1 MNKVTKI
8 WVTQVDL
15 AQDLEVSPTTVKE
28 LTAKNVLT
36 RIKGKGYDLRQ
47 ARLDYISHLREMAA
61 GRYSLRFVKD
71 CGHGM
76 DVGLVQAAT
85 SEATF
90 PWLSLIVLLP
100 AAGALFMPL
109 LPGDDDQPS
118 PWPRNLALAVLLVD
132 LLLMLVVFAT
142 RFDPSIDG
150 LQLVERVS
158 WLPVIG
164 LEWSLGADGL
174 SAPLVVLSGL
184 VTLLSVA
191 ASWSVE
197 RKSRLYFALLLV
209 QASAQGIVFLSQD
222 FLLFFLAWELELVP
236 VYLLIAIWG
245 GQNRQYAATKF
256 ILYTALA
263 SLLILISGLALALS
277 GDQFTLNLTELA
289 ARSPGGS
296 FGLLCYLGFL
306 VGFGVKLPMFP
317 LHTWLPDAHGEA
329 NAPVSMLLAGVLLKM
344 GGYALLRF
352 NVQMLPDAHLTLA
365 PALVIIGIVNIIY
378 GALNAFAQD
387 NVKRRIACSSVSHMG
402 FVLLGI
408 GAVNALGI
416 SGAMLQMVS
425 HGLIAAAMFFVTGVF
440 YERTKTLSIPNM
452 GGLAKALP
460 ITFAFFLASSLASLA
475 LPGMSG
481 FISEITVFLGI
492 TSQENFTSLF
502 RAITVLMAAIG
513 LVLTPIYLLSM
524 CRRVFFGP
532 RIPALASVADMQP
545 RELVIGLSLL
555 VPTLVIGIWPR
566 VAMDLYEA
574 STDALASQLSSLSL
588 IALINRLPLG

>member
-1 MNKVTKI
+1 M
-8 WVTQVDL
+8 DAELPLL
-15 AQDLEVSPTTVKE
+15 AAS
-28 LTAKNVLT
+28 
-36 RIKGKGYDLRQ
+36 Q
-47 ARLDYISHLREMAA
+47 AS
-61 GRYSLRFVKD
+61 
-71 CGHGM
+71 
-76 DVGLVQAAT
+76 
-85 SEATF
+85 F

-100 AAGALFMPL
+100 AVGAMLMPL
-109 LPGDDDQPS
+109 LPGDESKPS
-118 PWPRNLALAVLLVD
+118 PLPRNLALGVLLVD
-132 LLLMLVVFAT
+132 LLLMVAVFAT
-142 RFDPSIDG
+142 RFDPTQPG

-164 LEWSLGADGL
+164 LEWSLAADGL

-191 ASWSVE
+191 ASWSVTS
-197 RKSRLYFALLLV
+197 KSRLYFALLLV
-209 QASAQGIVFLSQD
+209 QASAQGLVFLSQD

-277 GDQFTLNLTELA
+277 GDQFTLNLSELA

-352 NVQMLPDAHLTLA
+352 NVQMLPDAHLQLA
-365 PALVIIGIVNIIY
+365 PALVILGIVNIVY

-408 GAVNALGI
+408 GAVDALGV

-492 TSQENFTSLF
+492 TSQEGFTSLF
-502 RAITVLMAAIG
+502 RSISVLLAAIG

-532 RIPALASVADMQP
+532 RIPALAVIDDMRP
-545 RELVIGLSLL
+545 RELVIGLTLL
-555 VPTLVIGIWPR
+555 VPTLVIGVWPR

-574 STDALASQLSSLSL
+574 STDALATRLGEHSLM
-588 IALINRLPLG
+588 ALIQRLPLG

>member
-1 MNKVTKI
+1 M
-8 WVTQVDL
+8 DASLPLLL
-15 AQDLEVSPTTVKE
+15 ASSP
-28 LTAKNVLT
+28 LPDAFP
-36 RIKGKGYDLRQ
+36 
-47 ARLDYISHLREMAA
+47 ASP
-61 GRYSLRFVKD
+61 S
-71 CGHGM
+71 
-76 DVGLVQAAT
+76 
-85 SEATF
+85 F

-100 AAGALFMPL
+100 AAAALVMPL
-109 LPGDDDQPS
+109 LPGDGSD
-118 PWPRNLALAVLLVD
+118 PRLPRTVALTVLGVD
-132 LLLMLVVFAT
+132 LGLILWVFS
-142 RFDPSIDG
+142 RHFDGSAAG

-158 WLPVIG
+158 WVPALG
-164 LEWSLGADGL
+164 LEWSLAADGL

-184 VTLLSVA
+184 ITLLSTA
-191 ASWSVE
+191 ASWNIQ
-197 RKSRLYFALLLV
+197 RKTRLYFGLMLL
-209 QASAQGIVFLSQD
+209 QATAQSLVFLSQD

-245 GQNRQYAATKF
+245 GKLRQYAATKF

-263 SLLILISGLALALS
+263 SLLILISGLALALA
-277 GDQFTLNLTELA
+277 GDGFTLNMSELA
-289 ARSPGGS
+289 SRSPGGT

-352 NVQMLPDAHLTLA
+352 NVQMLPEEHLRLA
-365 PALVIIGIVNIIY
+365 PALIVLGIINIVY

-408 GAVNALGI
+408 GAIDALGM
-416 SGAMLQMVS
+416 SGAMLQMIS

-440 YERTKTLSIPNM
+440 YERTETLSIPNM
-452 GGLAKALP
+452 GGLAKVLP

-481 FISEITVFLGI
+481 FISEITVFLGV
-492 TSQENFTSLF
+492 TSYDGFTVGF
-502 RAITVLMAAIG
+502 RVITVVLAAIG
-513 LVLTPIYLLSM
+513 LVLTPVYLLSL

-532 RIPALASVADMQP
+532 RIPALAVVGDMKS
-545 RELVIGLSLL
+545 RELLIGLTLL
-555 VPTLVIGIWPR
+555 VPTLVIGFWPR
-566 VAMDLYEA
+566 VAIAVYEG
-574 STDALASQLSSLSL
+574 STNALASELASQG
-588 IALINRLPLG
+588 AVAMGRFAPLG

>member
-1 MNKVTKI
+1 MDATFPPSVAS
-8 WVTQVDL
+8 L
-15 AQDLEVSPTTVKE
+15 ASGE
-28 LTAKNVLT
+28 
-36 RIKGKGYDLRQ
+36 
-47 ARLDYISHLREMAA
+47 A
-61 GRYSLRFVKD
+61 G
-71 CGHGM
+71 
-76 DVGLVQAAT
+76 A
-85 SEATF
+85 F

-100 AAGALFMPL
+100 AAAALLMPL
-109 LPGDDDQPS
+109 LPGDNND
-118 PWPRNLALAVLLVD
+118 PRLPRSLALATLAAD
-132 LLLMLVVFAT
+132 FLLMLWVFA
-142 RFDPSIDG
+142 RHFDGASSQ
-150 LQLVERVS
+150 LQLVERFAWVPT
-158 WLPVIG
+158 LG
-164 LEWSLGADGL
+164 LEWSLAADGL

-184 VTLLSVA
+184 VTLLAVL
-191 ASWSVE
+191 ASWNVE
-197 RKSRLYFALLLV
+197 RKTRLYFGLLLV
-209 QASAQGIVFLSQD
+209 QASAQALVFLSQD

-245 GQNRQYAATKF
+245 GSQRQYAATKF
-256 ILYTALA
+256 ILYTATA

-277 GDQFTLNLTELA
+277 GDHFTLNLSELI
-289 ARSPGGS
+289 ARSAGGS

-306 VGFGVKLPMFP
+306 VGFGVKLPIFP

-352 NVQMLPDAHLTLA
+352 NVQMLPEAHQVLA
-365 PALVIIGIVNIIY
+365 PALVVLGIVNIVY

-408 GAVNALGI
+408 GAVDALGL

-452 GGLAKALP
+452 GGLAKVLP

-481 FISEITVFLGI
+481 FVSEITVFLGI
-492 TSQENFTSLF
+492 TANDQFTTGF
-502 RAITVLMAAIG
+502 RVITVVLAAIG
-513 LVLTPIYLLSM
+513 VVLTPIYLLSL

-532 RIPALASVADMQP
+532 RIPALAVVGDIKP
-545 RELVIGLSLL
+545 REALIGLSLL
-555 VPTLVIGIWPR
+555 VPTLAIGFWPR
-566 VAMDLYEA
+566 LAIDLYGA
-574 STDALASQLSSLSL
+574 STNALASGMAGGNPG
-588 IALINRLPLG
+588 ALAPLGLPG